1 MKSETFS
8 AISKRLEDGV
18 AIARDFDWLMELH
31 PDTAAEVIRYWKK
44 SRSQIHQDLFV
55 LSELGFK
62 RNGFFV
68 EFGATNGL
76 ELSNSYLLEK
86 EFHWSG
92 ILAEPAK
99 GWHDDLFANRNV
111 TIEKRCVWKDSTSSL
126 IFQEADIRELSTIAG
141 VGVQDKNFVARN
153 DCKTYQVQTISLND
167 LLIEHNAPKVVDYL
181 SIDTEGSEF
190 DILSCFDFSQY
201 RFRVITCEHN
211 LTEQREK
218 IYGLLTGAGYRRK
231 FEKYSQFDDWYV
243 SED

>member
-1 MKSETFS
+1 MR
-8 AISKRLEDGV
+8 KRIEEGV
-18 AIARDFDWLMELH
+18 AIARDFDWLMELN
-31 PDTAAEVIRYWKK
+31 PDSAAEVIRYWKK

-76 ELSNSYLLEK
+76 ELSNTHLLEK
-86 EFHWSG
+86 EFDWKG

-99 GWHDDLFANRNV
+99 GWHEELAANRNV
-111 TIEKRCVWKDSTSSL
+111 SIEKRCVWKDSKSTLS
-126 IFQEADIRELSTIAG
+126 FQETEIRELSTIAG
-141 VGVQDKNFVARN
+141 VGEQDKNSEARH

-167 LLIEHNAPKVVDYL
+167 LLMEHNAPEVIDYL
-181 SIDTEGSEF
+181 SIDTEGSEY
-190 DILSCFDFSQY
+190 DILSSFDFTKH

-211 LTEQREK
+211 LTDQREK
-218 IYGLLTGAGYRRK
+218 IYDLLTRAGYRRK

-243 SED
+243 SEG